1 MGFPTTFPEVGQ
13 EPERQEAHSNG
24 AALRGRASDSLKCWE
39 QKWVLQQHRVW
50 YI

>member
-1 MGFPTTFPEVGQ
+1 MAFLATFPEVGQ
-13 EPERQEAHSNG
+13 ERERQEVHSNG
-24 AALRGRASDSLKCWE
+24 VALRGRASDSLKCCE